1 MSIAYS
7 NKFKISLPNREYFSD
22 FLVNF
27 DAHPDSMQIV
37 RNINEKAIIRS
48 IRNLLLTNKYERMF
62 QPQIGCD
69 IRNQLFEPMTSQSAI
84 ALQRTIET
92 VIERY
97 EPRAGL
103 LEVIVTPFE
112 EQNLYVVKITFF
124 ITNNQTPTSFVVQL
138 SRAR

>member
-1 MSIAYS
+1 MTLTYTNKS
-7 NKFKISLPNREYFSD
+7 NVTRTTPEFFSD
-22 FLVNF
+22 FLVNL
-27 DAHPDSMQIV
+27 DAHPDNKQLV
-37 RNINEKAIIRS
+37 RTVNEKAVIRS
-48 IRNLLLTNKYERMF
+48 VKNLLSTDKYERLF

-69 IRNQLFEPMTSQSAI
+69 IRSQLFEHITPQSVI

-92 VIERY
+92 TIQRY

-124 ITNNQTPTSFVVQL
+124 ITNSQTTTSFVVQL
-138 SRAR
+138 SRVR